1 MPENDLEE
9 VTKKG
14 KEKFSFEGDLNPEL
28 VDFQFQVCG
37 ENEKSLRKKK
47 KHQSRRRK
55 VRISEISFIL
65 FVLIQ
70 KRVSLLSVYKP
81 GQGEIDPAA
90 LSFSPKNR
98 KQYVKTWESGIFCQ
112 S

>member
-1 MPENDLEE
+1 MEDIRNVIFLS
-9 VTKKG
+9 G
-14 KEKFSFEGDLNPEL
+14 I
-28 VDFQFQVCG
+28 Q
-37 ENEKSLRKKK
+37 KKK

-55 VRISEISFIL
+55 VRRSEISFIL

-81 GQGEIDPAA
+81 GQGEIDSAA
-90 LSFSPKNR
+90 LSLSPKNR

-112 S
+112 SWGMLQEVL